1 MLDKLPQEVW
11 INPDLKWLDPA
22 NGMGNFM
29 IIIYFRLNEG
39 LKDIFMNDE
48 VRKKHILENML
59 YMSELNKKN
68 CFITKQIFD
77 INNIFKLNIY
87 NGDSLLLNTVKEWG
101 LEKFDI
107 IVGNPPYQEVDADT
121 NKSKGG
127 TNLYVKFI
135 NLSFNI
141 LNENGFLLFITPISW
156 LGPSTNKQMGDNLLH
171 NIFLKYDLLYLNI
184 NECKKYFNVGSTF
197 SYYLIKKNID
207 DNIITTIL
215 SEYKKIKTTSL
226 INLKEYKHFNFLPIH
241 INLETLKLVESIIN
255 KKNKFKIE
263 RSRKLDTS
271 NKSGKEH
278 LKLIKD
284 VNFKYITYHTTT
296 KTYYSDVKLEN
307 YDNFKILLNMAGY
320 LKPYLVNNCNITESK
335 FYIEIDNETNG
346 IHIINFLNSDK
357 ILKYIDLC
365 KYSGFNSRIVL
376 ESITYD
382 ILETDTV
389 SYTIC
394 DDKSIISLCGASLKK
409 KGSTCKNK
417 ANPDCNGRCKRHH
430 ITVI

>member
-1 MLDKLPQEVW
+1 MTLQSLIDKPVELLEFINGCLKPKEIEKKKFGEVFTPIPLINEMLDKLPQEVW

-107 IVGNPPYQEVDADT
+107 IVGNPPYQEVYADT

-171 NIFLKYDLLYLNI
+171 NIFLKYDLNQ
-184 NECKKYFNVGSTF
+184 NFTF
-197 SYYLIKKNID
+197 Y
-207 DNIITTIL
+207 
-215 SEYKKIKTTSL
+215 
-226 INLKEYKHFNFLPIH
+226 
-241 INLETLKLVESIIN
+241 
-255 KKNKFKIE
+255 KNK
-263 RSRKLDTS
+263 L
-271 NKSGKEH
+271 
-278 LKLIKD
+278 
-284 VNFKYITYHTTT
+284 
-296 KTYYSDVKLEN
+296 
-307 YDNFKILLNMAGY
+307 
-320 LKPYLVNNCNITESK
+320 
-335 FYIEIDNETNG
+335 
-346 IHIINFLNSDK
+346 
-357 ILKYIDLC
+357 
-365 KYSGFNSRIVL
+365 
-376 ESITYD
+376 
-382 ILETDTV
+382 
-389 SYTIC
+389 
-394 DDKSIISLCGASLKK
+394 
-409 KGSTCKNK
+409 
-417 ANPDCNGRCKRHH
+417 
-430 ITVI
+430 